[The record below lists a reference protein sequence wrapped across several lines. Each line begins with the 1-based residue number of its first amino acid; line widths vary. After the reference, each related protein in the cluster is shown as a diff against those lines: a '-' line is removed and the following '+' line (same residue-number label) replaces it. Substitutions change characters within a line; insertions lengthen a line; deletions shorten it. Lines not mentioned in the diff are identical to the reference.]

1 MTRYIIKRI
10 LMTLLIVFV
19 ATFIVFVLL
28 HWIPQFDDL
37 MRFSPF
43 FTIEGDGD
51 ALDYIFAFF
60 NASDNIFTRYLR
72 YVYNAIFHFDFGVT
86 WYMAPL
92 VYELAERTR
101 NTLII
106 LSAGTALTLIT
117 GIPLGIY
124 AAVRKNRLGDR
135 IANIL
140 TLILSSVPIFAMAF
154 VILVFFVLHLGVLP
168 AAWRYLTPSVFIM
181 PTITVALGAI
191 ASIARITR
199 ASMIEV
205 LEKPYINALR
215 ARGLKESQV
224 IYRHA
229 LRNALIPVVASL
241 GGFISQLIIGLFVVE
256 NFFTI
261 HGLSSLLLQAL
272 DALRPLHLLGS
283 VVFMTVILAVA
294 NLASDISYAIIN
306 PKIRLRYS
314 GRSRKLRGAK

>member
-1 MTRYIIKRI
+1 
-10 LMTLLIVFV
+10 
-19 ATFIVFVLL
+19 
-28 HWIPQFDDL
+28 
-37 MRFSPF
+37 
-43 FTIEGDGD
+43 
-51 ALDYIFAFF
+51 
-60 NASDNIFTRYLR
+60 
-72 YVYNAIFHFDFGVT
+72 
-86 WYMAPL
+86 
-92 VYELAERTR
+92 
-101 NTLII
+101 
-106 LSAGTALTLIT
+106 
-117 GIPLGIY
+117 
-124 AAVRKNRLGDR
+124 
-135 IANIL
+135 
-140 TLILSSVPIFAMAF
+140 
-154 VILVFFVLHLGVLP
+154 
-168 AAWRYLTPSVFIM
+168 
-181 PTITVALGAI
+181 
-191 ASIARITR
+191 
-199 ASMIEV
+199 MIEV